1 MEYKYDVFIS
11 YSSKDAKIADK
22 ICGCLNKNRI
32 TYFRD
37 QVCIDFGLNYMEIL
51 PDRIKS
57 SRFFLFLTSK
67 NSYVSPDAKREVQMA
82 FDYKKPNKLHCLLP
96 YIIDNNP
103 FPNDGCIYYCLG
115 GGQRYTIKKYP
126 IESKL
131 VQEILM
137 GIQMEK
143 VYDVKES
150 SIADDR
156 QITIQTFSFL
166 DLLRLLINS
175 FRIKKSKSTISKFNH
190 K

>member
-11 YSSKDAKIADK
+11 YSNKDVKIADK
-22 ICGCLNKNRI
+22 ICACFTKNGI

-37 QVCIDFGLNYMEIL
+37 QECIKFGINYMEIL
-51 PDRIKS
+51 PDRIRS
-57 SRFFLFLTSK
+57 SRFFLFLASD
-67 NSYVSPDAKREVQMA
+67 NSYISPDAKREVQMA

-126 IESKL
+126 FESKL
-131 VQEILM
+131 IQEILM

-143 VYDVKES
+143 ACDVKES
-150 SIADDR
+150 SIADNR
-156 QITIQTFSFL
+156 QIPLQAFSFL
-166 DLLRLLINS
+166 EMLRMFINS
-175 FRIKKSKSTISKFNH
+175 FGKSKSTITNYNH

>member
-22 ICGCLNKNRI
+22 ICGCFNKNSI

-37 QVCIDFGLNYMEIL
+37 QECIQCGINYMEIL
-51 PDRIKS
+51 PDRIRS
-57 SRFFLFLTSK
+57 SRFFLFLASN
-67 NSYVSPDAKREVQMA
+67 NSYVSPDAKSEVQIA
-82 FDYKKPNKLHCLLP
+82 FDCKKPNKLHCLLP
-96 YIIDNNP
+96 YIIDNSP

-131 VQEILM
+131 IQEILM

-143 VYDVKES
+143 ACDVKES
-150 SIADDR
+150 SIADNR
-156 QITIQTFSFL
+156 QIPLQTFSIL
-166 DLLRLLINS
+166 ELLKL
-175 FRIKKSKSTISKFNH
+175 FFKPFGTGKSTIK